1 MDLFIDI
8 LADAFVDTLHLA
20 PFLFITYVLMEFI
33 EHKAQGKAEGLVSRA
48 GAAAPVVGAAVGA
61 VPQCG
66 FSAAAATLYAGRVI
80 SFGTLMAVFLS
91 TSDELLPIL
100 IAEQAEVHTMASIVA
115 TKFAIGLVMGVALD
129 ALARIGSVRRCL
141 HAVAGGLVH
150 DEEHGEC
157 ERCCCHGTRTS
168 MLSGALVRT
177 LQVLGFVFVVSLAL
191 NAVIELVGEES
202 FAAFVG
208 ANQFASVFASAAVG
222 LVPNCAASV
231 IITELYLEGVLSA
244 GAMIAGSLVSAG
256 LGLLVLL
263 RANRTLSQN
272 AFVLLCL
279 YGTGVV
285 WGLVISAIGVVF

>member
-1 MDLFIDI
+1 M
-8 LADAFVDTLHLA
+8 
-20 PFLFITYVLMEFI
+20 
-33 EHKAQGKAEGLVSRA
+33 
-48 GAAAPVVGAAVGA
+48 
-61 VPQCG
+61 
-66 FSAAAATLYAGRVI
+66 
-80 SFGTLMAVFLS
+80 
-91 TSDELLPIL
+91 
-100 IAEQAEVHTMASIVA
+100 
-115 TKFAIGLVMGVALD
+115 
-129 ALARIGSVRRCL
+129 
-141 HAVAGGLVH
+141 
-150 DEEHGEC
+150 
-157 ERCCCHGTRTS
+157 
-168 MLSGALVRT
+168 
-177 LQVLGFVFVVSLAL
+177 
-191 NAVIELVGEES
+191 
-202 FAAFVG
+202 G